1 MEKTSVS
8 KATFGRLPEYL
19 RMLREISPETVPY
32 ISATTIAKK
41 LNLGEVQ
48 VRKDLASV
56 SGAGKPKLGYET
68 VELIEK
74 IEQCLGCDKL
84 TLAVLIGAGKLGRAL
99 LHFSEFEKYG
109 VKIIAAFDQ
118 NEETINFGGKTEI
131 LPMARFD
138 QFCKDKQIRLGIITV
153 GEGSAQEVCNQM
165 VKAGITAIW
174 NFAPCRL
181 NVPSGVV
188 LQNENL
194 ALSLAHLNSQL

>member
-84 TLAVLIGAGKLGRAL
+84 TPAVLIGAGKLGRAL